1 MGLTS
6 LEDPWSWAGAA
17 TTSIRPS
24 SPCWRSVARVLEI
37 LNRESGLLGLSG
49 ASLDTRIVAAC
60 LDEDRVRLA
69 LYVLCQR
76 LLKHVGG
83 YLALLGG
90 ADAVAFGGGVGQNT
104 PLVREGACRGLE
116 WCGLHLD
123 QVRNGT
129 TIGLDGRI
137 STDDSRLRAHGIVVQ
152 IAHEVA
158 RFLAAPGSGPLEHGQ
173 RP

>member
-1 MGLTS
+1 M
-6 LEDPWSWAGAA
+6 
-17 TTSIRPS
+17 
-24 SPCWRSVARVLEI
+24 
-37 LNRESGLLGLSG
+37 
-49 ASLDTRIVAAC
+49 
-60 LDEDRVRLA
+60 
-69 LYVLCQR
+69 
-76 LLKHVGG
+76 GG

-137 STDDSRLRAHGIVVQ
+137 STDDSRLRAHVIVVQ